1 MIEPQP
7 LADRIIELV
16 DDRAE
21 AQVLVESGNRSL
33 TRFANSYIHQNVGED
48 SPLVVLKVVVDGR
61 VSSATTTQSDDAA
74 LQQLVERALDS
85 ARHQPVDRDWPGLAG
100 PAEAPGVEHWDAAT
114 AAAEPAERARR
125 VADFVAEGDGMR
137 AAGYCETVGLTSAF
151 ANTAGQ
157 RVTGRETRAII
168 DGIHQTDT
176 SAGGAHQAGAAIG
189 PIDGAAAGAR
199 AARRARESASAYDIK
214 PGEYEVVLAPEC
226 TATIAIFL
234 SAYGFNAKAAIE
246 EQSFVELG
254 EQQFDPSINLWDD
267 VTDPR
272 ALGVPFDV
280 DGVPKRRLDLVSA
293 GTSSALAH
301 DRRTARKMDTESTGH
316 AVPGSDT
323 WGPFPTNVFVG
334 GGTTSVD
341 DMVASIDRGLFV
353 TTFNYC
359 RILDPKTQV
368 VTGLTRNGTFMIENG
383 AITGAVTNLRFT
395 QSFVEGLS
403 GGNVVAVGND
413 GRFAD
418 SEFGPG
424 VVHAPSLHLATWNF
438 TGGADG

>member
-1 MIEPQP
+1 MIDPQP

-16 DDRAE
+16 GDRAE

-48 SPLVVLKVVVDGR
+48 SPHIVLKVIDDGR
-61 VSSATTTQSDDAA
+61 VSSAAGTRVDDDA
-74 LQQLVERALDS
+74 LRRLVERALDS
-85 ARHQPVDRDWPGLAG
+85 ARHQPVDRDWPGLASAADP
-100 PAEAPGVEHWDAAT
+100 PAVEHWDDAT
-114 AAAEPAERARR
+114 ASADPAERARR
-125 VADFVAEGDGMR
+125 VADFVAEGTGMR
-137 AAGYCETVGLTSAF
+137 AAGYCETTGLTAAF

-168 DGIHQTDT
+168 DGIHQTDS
-176 SAGGAHQAGAAIG
+176 SAGAAHQAGVALG
-189 PIDGAAAGAR
+189 PIDGSEAGAQ

-214 PGEYEVVLAPEC
+214 PGDYEVVLAPEC
-226 TATIAIFL
+226 TATIAAFI

-246 EQSFVELG
+246 DQSFVVLG
-254 EQQFDPSINLWDD
+254 EPQFDPVIDLWDD

-272 ALGVPFDV
+272 ALGVPFDA
-280 DGVPKRRLDLVSA
+280 DGVPKHRLDLVTA
-293 GTSSALAH
+293 GTSTALAH
-301 DRRTARKMDTESTGH
+301 DRRTAAKMDTDSTGH
-316 AVPGSDT
+316 AVPGGDT

-334 GGTTSVD
+334 EGTTSVD
-341 DMVASIDRGLFV
+341 DMVRSIDRGLFV

-424 VVHAPSLHLATWNF
+424 FVHAPSLHLGSWNF
-438 TGGADG
+438 TGGTDG

>member
-1 MIEPQP
+1 MIDPQP

-16 DDRAE
+16 GDRAE

-48 SPLVVLKVVVDGR
+48 SPHIVLKVIDDGR
-61 VSSATTTQSDDAA
+61 VSSAAGTQVDDEA
-74 LQQLVERALDS
+74 LRRLVERALDS
-85 ARHQPVDRDWPGLAG
+85 ARHQPVDKDWPGLAG
-100 PAEAPGVEHWDAAT
+100 PAEAPNVEHWDDAT
-114 AAAEPAERARR
+114 ASADPAERARR
-125 VADFVAEGDGMR
+125 VADFVAEGDGLR

-151 ANTAGQ
+151 VNTAGQ
-157 RVTGRETRAII
+157 RLVGRETRAII

-176 SAGGAHQAGAAIG
+176 SAGAGHQAGAAIG
-189 PIDGAAAGAR
+189 PIDGATTGAQ
-199 AARRARESASAYDIK
+199 AARRARESAAAYDLK

-226 TATIAIFL
+226 TATIAAFI

-246 EQSFVELG
+246 DQSFVALG
-254 EQQFDPSINLWDD
+254 EQQFDPVIDLWDD

-272 ALGVPFDV
+272 ALGVPFDA
-280 DGVPKRRLDLVSA
+280 DGVPKHRLDLVTA
-293 GTSSALAH
+293 GSSTALAH
-301 DRRTARKMDTESTGH
+301 DRRTAAKMDTSSTGH
-316 AVPGSDT
+316 AVPGGDT

-334 GGTTSVD
+334 EGTTSVD

-383 AITGAVTNLRFT
+383 SITGAVTNLRFT

-424 VVHAPSLHLATWNF
+424 FVHAPSLHLASWNF